1 MQKTKTSS
9 ATSLLI
15 VVLVLFAS
23 FTLSVCSSS
32 VVQTK
37 KSDKKD
43 NDTSCIDSTK
53 IDLNGPCIMIYAPV
67 CGCNH
72 VTYDNECLATRS
84 GVLHWKEG
92 KCK

>member
-1 MQKTKTSS
+1 MQKTNTSS
-9 ATSLLI
+9 WTSTLM
-15 VVLVLFAS
+15 VMSVLFAS
-23 FTLSVCSSS
+23 LVLSVCSSS
-32 VVQTK
+32 VQTK
-37 KSDKKD
+37 KTGKTQ
-43 NDTSCIDSTK
+43 NGPCIDSTK

-67 CGCNH
+67 CGCNN

>member
-1 MQKTKTSS
+1 MQKTKNSPRTG
-9 ATSLLI
+9 LLT
-15 VVLVLFAS
+15 VVLALLTSFA
-23 FTLSVCSSS
+23 LSVCSSS
-32 VVQTK
+32 VQTK
-37 KSDKKD
+37 KAGKTGND
-43 NDTSCIDSTK
+43 NACIDSTK

-67 CGCNH
+67 CGCNN

>member
-9 ATSLLI
+9 WTSLL
-15 VVLVLFAS
+15 VVALVLFAS

-32 VVQTK
+32 VVQT
-37 KSDKKD
+37 DD
-43 NDTSCIDSTK
+43 DGCIDPTK
-53 IDLNGPCIMIYAPV
+53 IDLNGTCMTVYAPV
-67 CGCNH
+67 CGCDN
-72 VTYDNECLATRS
+72 VTYGNECLAIRS